1 MRSKDLEGQI
11 PDLEKGRLSA
21 EERARLS
28 EENGYSEVRREKKRR
43 EEEARASGKR
53 KKSNN
58 KASSSGKEGSRND
71 RVKSS
76 TKQRKKDT
84 KRQNNIL
91 VVLLFGVA
99 LAVIALVAVFVLKIN
114 TVEVINPSELYKE
127 ASVLKYSEIETGD
140 SMLLVNSRKAE
151 ESIEKSLPYIEK
163 AEIKRKWP
171 DKIVITLEYAEPAMA
186 VDTGTGYVILNSS
199 CKVLEKDSAV
209 LKAPAALL
217 KGVSL
222 SYVAE
227 GEIAEFTGKIDTD
240 ELIRLAAA
248 LEDSGISDISCY
260 DLTMLSDVIVT
271 IDSRVEVKLGT
282 LAGAT
287 EKFAFG
293 KEVIKRTAEKD
304 TKHPMTVDLSTE
316 NEAYVRVKDDNSV
329 DYNGA
334 VTEPQEENSTSAVT
348 ENMPEIPENDTT
360 GVVVG

>member
-28 EENGYSEVRREKKRR
+28 EENGYAGVRREKKRR
-43 EEEARASGKR
+43 EAEIKASEKNKR
-53 KKSNN
+53 TKR
-58 KASSSGKEGSRND
+58 KASSNAEGSRND
-71 RVKSS
+71 RVRSS

-99 LAVIALVAVFVLKIN
+99 LAVIALVSVFVLKIN

-127 ASVLKYSEIETGD
+127 ASVLKYSDIETGD
-140 SMLLVNSRKAE
+140 SMLLVNLRRAE
-151 ESIEKSLPYIEK
+151 ESIEKCLPYIEN

-186 VDTGTGYVILNSS
+186 VDTGAGYVILNSS
-199 CKVLEKDSAV
+199 CKVLEKDSVV

-217 KGVSL
+217 KGVTL
-222 SYVAE
+222 SYVSE
-227 GEIAEFTGKIDTD
+227 GERAEFTGNIDTD
-240 ELIRLAAA
+240 ELIKLATA
-248 LEDSGISDISCY
+248 LEDSGITEVSCY
-260 DLTMLSDVIVT
+260 DLTMLSDVIIT
-271 IDSRVEVKLGT
+271 IDNRVEVKLGT

-287 EKFAFG
+287 DKFAFG
-293 KEVIKRTAEKD
+293 KEVIARTAEKD

-316 NEAYVRVKDDNSV
+316 NEAYVRVKNENSV

-334 VTEPQEENSTSAVT
+334 ITEPSEEEITSAAT
-348 ENMPEIPENDTT
+348 ENTPEIPENDETQL
-360 GVVVG
+360 VVG